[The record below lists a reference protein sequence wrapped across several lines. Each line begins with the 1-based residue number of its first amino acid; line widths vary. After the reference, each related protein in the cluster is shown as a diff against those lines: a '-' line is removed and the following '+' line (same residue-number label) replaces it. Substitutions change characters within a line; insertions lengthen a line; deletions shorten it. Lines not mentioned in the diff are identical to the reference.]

1 MKELEQIDKT
11 YEEIQ
16 AVKPIIKENQLIGRL
31 IPKKGHRCYEI
42 NVKTGE
48 MNEVVFDR
56 NDITILG
63 QKVREIKTKPDC
75 VYVTALNKRNAGEKM
90 KKIIQQKIYSMLIN
104 KK

>member
-11 YEEIQ
+11 SEEIQ
-16 AVKPIIKENQLIGRL
+16 AVKPIIKENQLIGKL

-56 NDITILG
+56 NDITFLG
-63 QKVREIKTKPDC
+63 KRVREIKTKPDC
-75 VYVTALNKRNAGEKM
+75 VYITALNKRNAGEKM
-90 KKIIQQKIYSMLIN
+90 KKMIQQRIYSLLN